1 MADVRDEFQQDLEIL
16 LAEVGELLAVT
27 EESLVE
33 LEKAPDNAD
42 IIQEV
47 FRVMHTI
54 KGGAATLGLQEA
66 VDVSH
71 GMESLLDQ
79 IRSGKRRVTPDFMNV
94 LFQAV
99 DWLKEW
105 KAALEERREVPPN
118 AELVEMIGCVAEEAD
133 AAGPQASEDP
143 VAWDA
148 AQGGSG
154 SGAAYDGASHATVDL
169 DALPEATAK
178 KLESAIADGKSLVA
192 LTVKFRA
199 DAALLSVRCFQILT
213 LLDEIVEVVASIPS
227 QEEIE
232 EDKVSS
238 TLVVFVAADDGGRG
252 AMELVATSPDVAE
265 VLAERFQPV
274 VMFDPLEA
282 EMLEK
287 ETAGSKGRHGEE
299 PASSGDRLATAAGEI
314 GEGKASLP
322 SDTGAEGTREATKAS
337 SKPAGDASRAAASK
351 PSQDAPIPRRS
362 DLGRT
367 VRVDVALLDFLM
379 NMVGELV
386 IDRTR
391 LSQIAAQLMRNPETA
406 SVGSEISSLA
416 AHLQRTSSE
425 LQEGIMQA
433 RLLPVKSIFSKFPRM
448 MRDLSRRCGKEID
461 FEIQGENTELDR
473 TVLEA
478 IDDPLIHI
486 LRNAVD
492 HGIEL
497 PEKRVAMGK
506 PRKGRVVLSAV
517 HEENQVVVR
526 VEDDGAGIDAEKV
539 KRSAIKKGL
548 ITEEA
553 AQKMSEKDALELIFM
568 PGFSTAEVATEVS
581 GRGVGMDVVRSN
593 LEKVNGQIEVRTKM
607 GEGTTVTLRL
617 PLTLAIMRALLVQ
630 CGDQVYAIPTSSVEE
645 VLAMEDVTVGSIQGK
660 PAMNVRG
667 KVVPLVSLEGALR
680 DDPWAGNG
688 HKYALL
694 TRSTDQPL
702 AIGVDGLIGEEE
714 VVVKEMGRMLSRLK
728 GIAGATILA
737 QGDPAV
743 ILDVNRVV

>member
-1 MADVRDEFQQDLEIL
+1 MADIRDEFGQDLEIL

-33 LEKAPDNAD
+33 LEKSPDNAD
-42 IIQEV
+42 IVQEL

-79 IRSGKRRVTPDFMNV
+79 IRSGERALTTELMNV
-94 LFQAV
+94 LFHAV

-105 KAALEERREVPPN
+105 KSALTDRREVPPN
-118 AELVEMIGCVAEEAD
+118 AELVEMIRLVAGEV
-133 AAGPQASEDP
+133 AAASSETGQVDHGIANPEVAGSAQA
-143 VAWDA
+143 
-148 AQGGSG
+148 GSG
-154 SGAAYDGASHATVDL
+154 SVESGHIPAETLKAL
-169 DALPEATAK
+169 DTAVV
-178 KLESAIADGKSLVA
+178 EGKNISVLAVR
-192 LTVKFRA
+192 FRS
-199 DAALLSVRCFQILT
+199 DAPLLSVRCFQILT
-213 LLDEIVEVVASIPS
+213 LLDDVSEVVASVPS
-227 QEEIE
+227 REDIE
-232 EDKVSS
+232 EDKVAS
-238 TLVVFVAADDGGRG
+238 TLVVYIAADDGGEG
-252 AMELVATSPDVAE
+252 ARELVAANSDVSE
-265 VLAERFQPV
+265 VT
-274 VMFDPLEA
+274 
-282 EMLEK
+282 LEK
-287 ETAGSKGRHGEE
+287 YQPLSQGDAPTAGIPNGRSPGTGEPEVEASKAG
-299 PASSGDRLATAAGEI
+299 ATGVETSAGGPSTEGAAGPSA
-314 GEGKASLP
+314 GKAS
-322 SDTGAEGTREATKAS
+322 
-337 SKPAGDASRAAASK
+337 KPAASK
-351 PSQDAPIPRRS
+351 PAQPSQEAPIPRRS

-367 VRVDVALLDFLM
+367 VRVDVGLLDFLM

-391 LSQIAAQLMRNPETA
+391 LSQIATQLMRNPDTA
-406 SVGSEISSLA
+406 AVGSEIGSLA

-461 FEIQGENTELDR
+461 FEIEGENTELDR

-486 LRNAVD
+486 LRNSVD

-497 PEKRVAMGK
+497 PEKRIAAGK
-506 PRKGRVVLSAV
+506 SPRGRVVLSAV

-539 KRSAIKKGL
+539 KRSAVKKGL
-548 ITEEA
+548 ISEEV
-553 AQKMSEKDALELIFM
+553 AQKLSEKEALELIFM
-568 PGFSTAEVATEVS
+568 PGFSTSDVATEVS
-581 GRGVGMDVVRSN
+581 GRGVGMDVVRAN
-593 LEKVNGQIEVRTKM
+593 LEKVNGQIEVRTKL
-607 GEGTTVTLRL
+607 GEGTVVTLRL
-617 PLTLAIMRALLVQ
+617 PLTLAIMRALLVR
-630 CGDQVYAIPTSSVEE
+630 CKEQVYAIPTSSVEE
-645 VLAMEDVTVGSIQGK
+645 VLAMEDVTVGSVQGK

-667 KVVPLVSLEGALR
+667 RVIPLISLEGALR
-680 DDPWAGNG
+680 DDLWSDNG
-688 HKYALL
+688 HRYALL
-694 TRSTDQPL
+694 TRSNDQPL
-702 AIGVDGLIGEEE
+702 ALGVDGLIGEEE
-714 VVVKEMGRMLSRLK
+714 IVVKEMGHMLSRLK